1 MRKRVL
7 IVDDEPTLRW
17 VLSRYFTLLGYD
29 VASAENLPEA
39 LEVAR
44 AAPFHVVMT
53 DLLFGRGQREDGLE
67 VVARLRQVM
76 PRARFILL
84 TAFANDA
91 TRERA
96 QAARVDLVLV
106 KPQPLAVLGRS
117 IAGLATL
124 VRHEPT

>member
-17 VLSRYFTLLGYD
+17 ALSRYFTLLGYD

-39 LEVAR
+39 LEAAR

-76 PRARFILL
+76 PLARFILL

-96 QAARVDLVLV
+96 SDARVDLVLV
-106 KPQPLAVLGRS
+106 KPQPLAVLGRY
-117 IAGLATL
+117 IAGLATFA
-124 VRHEPT
+124 RPEPT